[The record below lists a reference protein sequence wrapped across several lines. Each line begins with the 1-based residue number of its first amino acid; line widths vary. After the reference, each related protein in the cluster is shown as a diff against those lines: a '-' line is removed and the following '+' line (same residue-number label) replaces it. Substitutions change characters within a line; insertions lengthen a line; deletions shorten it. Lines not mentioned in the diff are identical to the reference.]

1 VSRNNPDP
9 ASGAT
14 VLAGWRQGDVVTT
27 PVPVAAP
34 HWTKGRPSRVARLR
48 RLLSRSRPSALPAHR
63 EWVVITQTCDLV
75 RPASTR
81 PYLQLAPV
89 IRLGGD
95 ELVMAQKH
103 HTPRHVAVPQAGP
116 DAFADLDEV
125 LTVEKTRAAGF
136 QVGGSLPGADA
147 ERAFSEAI
155 ARHYGRP
162 ALPDELNEAL
172 AKLKDLM
179 VKRHGKLSPEG
190 SAVTALLEIRV
201 SAAPSWDSP
210 QVRVV
215 LYFIHP
221 EEPRVGIDGKTLL
234 DEAAWERWIT
244 SWGDLFEARGTL
256 REYVALPITYG
267 EMDALT
273 YRSTDILDLEHLS
286 A

>member
-1 VSRNNPDP
+1 M
-9 ASGAT
+9 
-14 VLAGWRQGDVVTT
+14 LAGWRQGDVVTT

-34 HWTKGRPSRVARLR
+34 HWTRGRLPRTAGLR
-48 RLLSRSRPSALPAHR
+48 QLLSRSRPSALPAHR

-103 HTPRHVAVPQAGP
+103 HTPHHVAVPQVGP

-125 LTVEKTRAAGF
+125 LTVEKTHAAGL
-136 QVGGSLPGADA
+136 QVGGSLPGPNA
-147 ERAFSEAI
+147 EREFATAV

-162 ALPDELNEAL
+162 ALPDELNEAM

-190 SAVTALLEIRV
+190 SAVTDLLEIRV
-201 SAAPSWDSP
+201 GAVPSWDSP
-210 QVRVV
+210 HVRVV

-221 EEPRVGIDGKTLL
+221 EEPHVGIDGKTLL
-234 DEAAWERWIT
+234 DEAAWERWIA
-244 SWGDLFEARGTL
+244 SWGKLFEATGTL
-256 REYVALPITYG
+256 RECVALPITYG